1 LQGELEELKHSPTW
15 EMMQKVEKAGEDGQD
30 ILVGLVKDLEQQIK
44 RKREELGGLVQRYS
58 DLVAQ
63 QG

>member
-1 LQGELEELKHSPTW
+1 LER
-15 EMMQKVEKAGEDGQD
+15 
-30 ILVGLVKDLEQQIK
+30 QIK